1 MILPRN
7 VSRKK
12 FLFSCSTFKRFFY
25 STEKW
30 YRTKFS
36 WLKFDQLLS
45 VILDLFDGKFENTLE
60 DIKNRGRWPSIL
72 VVNIGSLKIAPSKIA
87 PPPPRKLPPM
97 KIAPYENTY
106 LWKFP
111 PLKIAPLKITPK
123 KITPRKLTPRKL
135 SPLKVATIVVRNW
148 KLLPCGPY
156 VVMKNKAWWPV
167 WWKYVEV
174 QIPI

>member
-45 VILDLFDGKFENTLE
+45 VILDLFDGKFANTLE

-72 VVNIGSLKIAPSKIA
+72 VVNIGSVKIAPRKL
-87 PPPPRKLPPM
+87 PPQKLPPQKTSTYENFALWKYPPMKVPPYENSPLWKSPPWKLPPRKLPPM
-97 KIAPYENTY
+97 K
-106 LWKFP
+106 
-111 PLKIAPLKITPK
+111 
-123 KITPRKLTPRKL
+123 
-135 SPLKVATIVVRNW
+135 VATTVVRNW
-148 KLLPCGPY
+148 KLLPCSGGHGFRGSTDAY
-156 VVMKNKAWWPV
+156 LIW
-167 WWKYVEV
+167 YG
-174 QIPI
+174 